1 MKAKFINPFLRATV
15 KVLSTM
21 ANITPKAGKPG
32 IKKGDIAQGGIT
44 GLPGHSE
51 GSMSVTFSKECALA
65 VVNNMIGENFT
76 EMNADVA
83 DAVGELTN
91 MISGDA
97 RSQLQKI
104 GYSFSAATPTIIR
117 GENHSIKHI
126 STGGPIVFIP
136 FSTEN
141 GKFWMEACFGP
152 P

>member
-32 IKKGDIAQGGIT
+32 IKKGDIEQGGIT
-44 GLPGHSE
+44 GLTGHSE